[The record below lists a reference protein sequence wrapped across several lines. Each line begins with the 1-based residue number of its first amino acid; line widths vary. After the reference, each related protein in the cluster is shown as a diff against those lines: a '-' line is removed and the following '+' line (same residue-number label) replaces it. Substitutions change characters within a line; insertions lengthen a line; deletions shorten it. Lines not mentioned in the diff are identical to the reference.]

1 MAGIFD
7 AADRYREDLLRRER
21 RAASELVRYY
31 GRIWQEI
38 NRQISKMVRDYY
50 NTPDTE
56 RESWLYQMQRLQALR
71 AQVEDEIGRFARF
84 ADRQIQT
91 EQRDAVQAAQD
102 HAEQLGRLGLGKG
115 PPGVEVRWN
124 RLPNEALKDLIGF
137 LQDGSPLKDLL
148 GRLGPEA
155 GQAVMDALVRGLGLG
170 RGPEVIG
177 RLIQQMMGMAL
188 TRALRIARTEMLR
201 AYREAA
207 HRNYQ
212 ANSDVVKGWIWHSA
226 LNERTC
232 AACWAMHGTV
242 HRLEERLDDHVCG
255 RCTAVPLTKTWAELG
270 FEGIPETT
278 LPIEQGVDVFQ
289 RLSPEMQQKI
299 LGMAKYAAWKDGKF
313 NLEDLVGRKY
323 DGRWGSM
330 RYERSL
336 KSLGIDWHSY
346 IHGSQVTQ
354 VGQIGQAV
362 QNWMQRGQTI
372 EQHLAGIVNTTQ
384 HWSGQVHVI
393 GMAQAPGYLG
403 RKDWNCDITLR
414 SDADVSTLM
423 HELLH
428 GHSEGLTRQDYKQYP
443 GWEEGVV
450 EKLQRLLGPRVLTA
464 AGETPVVSTHAYNRY
479 IRALDRLRKWSG
491 LGEEDFYLQMIH
503 TPLADRSGLAVT
515 MLVNKGYKASAAKGL
530 VTKIGKQLV

>member
-1 MAGIFD
+1 MTANSGSIFD
-7 AADRYREDLLRRER
+7 AADRFRGDLLRRER

-38 NRQISKMVRDYY
+38 NRQISKMIRDYY

-71 AQVEDEIGRFARF
+71 AQVESEIGRFARF
-84 ADRQIQT
+84 ADRQIQV
-91 EQRDAVQAAQD
+91 EQREVVQAAQD

-115 PPGVEVRWN
+115 PPGVEVHWSK
-124 RLPNEALKDLIGF
+124 LPNEALRDLIGF

-155 GQAVMDALVRGLGLG
+155 GQAVMDALMRGLGLG
-170 RGPEVIG
+170 LGPEVIG

-207 HRNYQ
+207 YRNYQ
-212 ANSDVVKGWIWHSA
+212 ANGDVVKGWIWHSA

-278 LPIEQGVDVFQ
+278 LPIERGVDVFQ
-289 RLSPEMQQKI
+289 RLNPEMQQEI
-299 LGMAKYAAWKDGKF
+299 LGAAKYAAWKDGKF
-313 NLEDLVGRKY
+313 GLEDLVGRKY

-336 KSLGIDWHSY
+336 KELLGAGAASGYVRQAQRGVSNHPVDQMIRDMIARQYTPTVTDLQRILAHIAQADFYQRSY
-346 IHGSQVTQ
+346 KISKV
-354 VGQIGQAV
+354 VGQ
-362 QNWMQRGQTI
+362 N
-372 EQHLAGIVNTTQ
+372 
-384 HWSGQVHVI
+384 
-393 GMAQAPGYLG
+393 YLG
-403 RKDWNCDITLR
+403 RTIN
-414 SDADVSTLM
+414 A
-423 HELLH
+423 E
-428 GHSEGLTRQDYKQYP
+428 EQGLFAHLIKRVLIEKQWAWGTTKQDYLDDLHRMVQQ
-443 GWEEGVV
+443 EGNQVGIGI
-450 EKLQRLLGPRVLTA
+450 QRKENNVIVFGGNGIPMER
-464 AGETPVVSTHAYNRY
+464 R
-479 IRALDRLRKWSG
+479 
-491 LGEEDFYLQMIH
+491 GEEALGSMVVVYS
-503 TPLADRSGLAVT
+503 ADRGKIISGYQISSLRTVRIPEDVQWLT
-515 MLVNKGYKASAAKGL
+515 P
-530 VTKIGKQLV
+530 